1 MAAAVQQ
8 RQWYLD
14 DKTENRT
21 YDFAVEQEARQY
33 ERAQLEDTRAYSRQ
47 VLQHL
52 TEDATAAGFNPL
64 TVLRGGGASSYN
76 AAAGLAPLSATR
88 AFSSPAQAMT
98 VPSRQAVGGS
108 SMGTAMQAVG
118 DFLENFDPFA
128 DQKKE
133 QEYQLV
139 ASQIAALN
147 ASALSGVARGAGSYA
162 SGTTERRPSGVGG
175 ALAKS
180 AGGNKPG
187 EGTIVGGDDP
197 AVSSFGW
204 NNGDFGYFHAP
215 WMPDAEVNEKINGD
229 NELVSLAYSAAK
241 IANDWGYSAYRNGS
255 AAYKWA
261 ADGWRKAKAK
271 AGKTAKP
278 QTAHQADPGSWMDFA
293 PKLKR

>member
-76 AAAGLAPLSATR
+76 SAAGLAPLSATR
-88 AFSSPAQAMT
+88 SFSSPAQAMT

-175 ALAKS
+175 ALGKPAKWE
-180 AGGNKPG
+180 AG
-187 EGTIVGGDDP
+187 D
-197 AVSSFGW
+197 VSVTNPFQSL
-204 NNGDFGYFHAP
+204 
-215 WMPDAEVNEKINGD
+215 EVNPNASD
-229 NELVSLAYSAAK
+229 AAV
-241 IANDWGYSAYRNGS
+241 WEQRYGE
-255 AAYKWA
+255 
-261 ADGWRKAKAK
+261 
-271 AGKTAKP
+271 
-278 QTAHQADPGSWMDFA
+278 PGSWVGGVVVGGRDVWHNGKKLVSSYWNN
-293 PKLKR
+293 PKPNETLKTAARWVDKTFGLKPSKKGARLSKPFTGGGGGW